1 MTEAENNSAPALSA
15 HKVAVTSNGRQQP
28 KMWTAENPVRHK
40 CGRLGHSPPHVK
52 LGLQTATKREF
63 RPAETQTERQFASAN
78 CNGPTFGGS
87 AVSERG
93 LEPPRDNVSLGPQ
106 PGTVHP
112 NQSHP
117 VPIRPAYG
125 AISTVSAGVHPI
137 QSRPVPA
144 CWVAIGLQSSGGE
157 CVRPTETCEESK
169 GSLRRLTALACGS
182 ARIRPRQGPRR
193 LQRRLRRWGDSHH
206 LQSNLSH
213 VGLRRDWGR

>member
-144 CWVAIGLQSSGGE
+144 CWVAGARWRGHGTDHLSRFAPVVVRSRMPGE
-157 CVRPTETCEESK
+157 FYFMSMVALGCRWL
-169 GSLRRLTALACGS
+169 GSVA
-182 ARIRPRQGPRR
+182 
-193 LQRRLRRWGDSHH
+193 
-206 LQSNLSH
+206 
-213 VGLRRDWGR
+213 